1 MYMEVQLFMLLSKF
15 GGKEL
20 VNLNDGSRLGLI
32 EDADLLVDEETGS
45 IDSFIIFEN
54 RLFFKNERNGY
65 KIPWNAIRK
74 IGNDMVIVEI
84 EGKKKY

>member
-1 MYMEVQLFMLLSKF
+1 MLLSKF

-32 EDADLLVDEETGS
+32 EDADLLVDEETGK
-45 IDSFIIFEN
+45 IESFIIFEN
-54 RLFFKNERNGY
+54 RLFFMKSDRNGY
-65 KIPWNAIRK
+65 KIPWDAIRK

-84 EGKKKY
+84 DDKKKY